1 MRAGSDVLTV
11 KAAKDFTA
19 KLGEKAGV
27 AFSTDR
33 LFVFNESDGL
43 RIR

>member
-1 MRAGSDVLTV
+1 MLTV

-19 KLGEKAGV
+19 RLGEKAGV

-33 LFVFNESDGL
+33 LFVFDESNGL
-43 RIR
+43 RVR

>member
-1 MRAGSDVLTV
+1 MLTV

-27 AFSTDR
+27 AFGTDR
-33 LFVFNESDGL
+33 LFVFDESNGL
-43 RIR
+43 RVR